1 MLEQL
6 SQQVRECLA
15 LAAEAK
21 TRADKTSDPTEKA
34 EHLKQERRW
43 LKLASS
49 YALTESIG
57 DFTAANAERR
67 RRFYE
72 VWTDKARR
80 HQASHKDLSQHWLA
94 AIVES
99 STDGIIG
106 TDRDGVIMS
115 WNEGAGQVF
124 GYAAE
129 DVIGKPVTIL
139 IPPER
144 HDEEP
149 FILERIRR
157 GEKVEHYETVRQR
170 KDGNL
175 IVVSLRVSPVQDDQ
189 GLIIGASIFARD
201 ITERK
206 QVERQ
211 ATVLAREAEHRTR
224 NILATVSATV
234 ELSQSDTPEGLKA
247 AIRGRIQALANV
259 HALFVES
266 RWTGAELKQIVT
278 QELAPYRSDGTRT
291 LIKGPKIV
299 LEPNVAQAIAVTL
312 HELATNAVK
321 YGSLSTP
328 AGRVRLTWS
337 RSPNGELAIRWTE
350 RGGPPVTPPARHG
363 FGTRVMHRLIEQIR
377 GSITFDWRENGLS
390 CKVIIPRRQG

>member
-21 TRADKTSDPTEKA
+21 TRADETSDAAKKA

-43 LKLASS
+43 LKLARS

-72 VWTDKARR
+72 AWTDKLRR
-80 HQASHKDLSQHWLA
+80 HQALHEDLGQHWLA

-99 STDGIIG
+99 NDDAIIG

-115 WNEGAGQVF
+115 WNEGAGQAF

-139 IPPER
+139 IPRER

-170 KDGNL
+170 KDGSL
-175 IVVSLRVSPVQDDQ
+175 IEVSLRVSPVRDDQ
-189 GLIIGASIFARD
+189 GNIIGASVIGRD

-206 QVERQ
+206 QIEKQ

-266 RWTGAELKQIVT
+266 RWAGAELKQIVR
-278 QELAPYRSDGTRT
+278 QELAPYRSDGART
-291 LIKGPKIV
+291 LIKGPKMF
-299 LEPNVAQAIAVTL
+299 LEPNVAQALAVTL
-312 HELATNAVK
+312 HELATNAAK
-321 YGSLSTP
+321 YGALSTP
-328 AGRVRLTWS
+328 DGRVRLTWS
-337 RSPNGELAIRWTE
+337 QSPNDELAIRWTE

-363 FGTRVMHRLIEQIR
+363 FGSRVMDTLIKQIR
-377 GSITFDWRENGLS
+377 GTIIFAWRENGLS
-390 CKVIIPRRQG
+390 CKVIVPRR